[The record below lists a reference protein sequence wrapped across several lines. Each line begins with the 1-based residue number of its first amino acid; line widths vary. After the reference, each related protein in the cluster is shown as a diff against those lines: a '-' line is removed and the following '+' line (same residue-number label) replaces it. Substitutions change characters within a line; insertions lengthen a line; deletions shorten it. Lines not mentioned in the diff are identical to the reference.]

1 MERHTHKYRIFAL
14 RTLTCR
20 MIGLLPPAWREPA
33 AEKLLRRRGSP
44 GPAAEHA
51 FQYLLS
57 LQKAKRSNGRP
68 HEAKVAMG
76 ADTFYEKQYRQ
87 FLNPTMGAFA
97 ATAAQAVLAAGG
109 EARGHL
115 WGRRRKTCAAVLE
128 YPLGPPPL
136 IVLNSGTVA
145 VALCLPR
152 LKRRGEA
159 EQAARWL
166 YGLAP
171 MPTYF
176 REVIDGESMSGP
188 SAKFSARQ
196 SPAAGQVLEVLDAA
210 LSQRHLAVLAL
221 HPYDPDA
228 MGLHIT
234 LFGIEAMWPAELA
247 HRFGLSENVMEPYRD
262 FARNTDCS
270 LAFCVGAT
278 EEAFTQCSQNLFIKR
293 PAPLTDRNP
302 PDLTELDFEDFVSR
316 QFEAIQITVSSG
328 GLPGASPR
336 NGDLGHAAFAVRS
349 AGRLLLLIP
358 YHPGNAVHGHAA
370 KLWSN
375 PYGSVILSDDHD
387 TLRRIT
393 VSGEAHIASHAA
405 VEKRFPRVAA
415 EVMLQQ
421 SRKAKGPAP
430 PDYWFVQEVAELVMQ
445 REPLAPNRL
454 DAARASC
461 SISAGGQAL
470 HGKKPD
476 YFHAD
481 ALAPYDIWL
490 QRQRAAAGLLDD
502 PSGARHRLWQEEVAV
517 ALRRRRQHLDALA
530 EEIPEQHTSAA
541 SRDQASAAIPT
552 DPSATGAALQPRS
565 AAPTSCESP

>member
-1 MERHTHKYRIFAL
+1 MERHTHKYRISAL

-51 FQYLLS
+51 FQYMLS
-57 LQKAKRSNGRP
+57 VHKAKRSNGHLP
-68 HEAKVAMG
+68 EAKVAMG

-97 ATAAQAVLAAGG
+97 ATAPQAVLAAGG
-109 EARGHL
+109 EARGRF
-115 WGRRRKTCAAVLE
+115 WARRRKTCAAVLE
-128 YPLGPPPL
+128 NPQGPPPL
-136 IVLNSGTVA
+136 IVLNPGTVA

-166 YGLAP
+166 YGLTP
-171 MPTYF
+171 MPAYF

-188 SAKFSARQ
+188 SAQVSARQ
-196 SPAAGQVLEVLDAA
+196 SSAAGQVLEILDAA
-210 LSQRHLAVLAL
+210 LSQRRLAVLAL
-221 HPYDPDA
+221 HPHDPDA

-247 HRFGLSENVMEPYRD
+247 HRFGLSESLMDSYRD
-262 FARNTDCS
+262 FARNMDRS

-293 PAPLTDRNP
+293 PTPLSDRHP
-302 PDLTELDFEDFVSR
+302 PDLTELGFEDFVSR
-316 QFEAIQITVSSG
+316 QFEAIQITVSSS

-349 AGRLLLLIP
+349 SGRLLLLIP

-393 VSGEAHIASHAA
+393 VSGEAHLASHSA
-405 VEKRFPRVAA
+405 VEKKFPQVAA

-430 PDYWFVQEVAELVMQ
+430 PDYWFIQEVAELVLQ

-454 DAARASC
+454 DASRPSC

-470 HGKKPD
+470 HGKKPE
-476 YFHAD
+476 YFQAET
-481 ALAPYDIWL
+481 LPPYDCWL
-490 QRQRAAAGLLDD
+490 QHQREAAGLLDD
-502 PSGARHRLWQEEVAV
+502 PSGARHRLWQVEVAT
-517 ALRRRRQHLDALA
+517 ALSQRRQHLDAL
-530 EEIPEQHTSAA
+530 EGQIPGQDTTSP
-541 SRDQASAAIPT
+541 SRNQASAATPT
-552 DPSATGAALQPRS
+552 DSSATGAAV
-565 AAPTSCESP
+565 